1 MNNEIDLMQ
10 YGLSLFVRC
19 LGQLMTNDC
28 CCDFTDLTN
37 ADDRSGGQEWYGC
50 DGKCRGGDVEKGMQW
65 RGGDA
70 LIGDSFRITGGIL

>member
-10 YGLSLFVRC
+10 YDLSLFVRC

-37 ADDRSGGQEWYGC
+37 ADDRSGMVRSGMDVMVNAEVEMWKRGC
-50 DGKCRGGDVEKGMQW
+50 CDVVEM
-65 RGGDA
+65 R
-70 LIGDSFRITGGIL
+70 